1 MKLYREDEVAALL
14 DGILKFSVDLQK
26 GNKTTRPIIPRGI
39 EITEEEMRKIPY
51 QIADTF
57 GGGLYGD
64 YFKASKLT
72 IEMILSKLKGDGE

>member
-72 IEMILSKLKGDGE
+72 IEMILSKLKGE